1 MWTWLSDTQNV
12 MDMIIAL
19 LALVFGASARTIR
32 VLKNKDTNIKI
43 SWQEWIHNQAT
54 ALPIGLIVLLI
65 APTYRANIAPP
76 FMLAVMLGVGV
87 FSTEAFNFA
96 KSQIP
101 TEKGVE
107 K

>member
-12 MDMIIAL
+12 MNMLIAL

-43 SWQEWIHNQAT
+43 SWHEWIYNQAT

-65 APTYRANIAPP
+65 APTYRADIEPP

-101 TEKGVE
+101 TGKG
-107 K
+107 